1 MRCSTCGFDNPTGM
15 RFCGNCGSA
24 LAAAVAAEERKL
36 VTVLFADVVG
46 STALAGGVDPERLRG
61 QMGRF
66 FEIARAEIERYGGTV
81 EKFIGDAVMAVFGL
95 PVIHEDD
102 PERAARA
109 AAAIRERMQP
119 LVAGGEVPPVRI
131 GLSTGE
137 AVANPGATEKGE
149 FLVTG
154 EVVNLAARLQQHAES
169 GQVLV
174 VERTMQALRHTT
186 MLRPV
191 PPLPV
196 KGRTEPLP
204 AWELLEIGPPRER
217 EVRATPFVGRE
228 EELDLLAGYVRRMRR
243 EGRGHVVTI
252 LGAAGVGKTRLVQ
265 EFRQRDGDVHSLRG
279 RALPYGTGVPLW
291 AVGEAIREECGI
303 PFGDPLEG
311 ARQKVEQGA
320 ARLDVGAAVPAI
332 LSVLGL
338 GTAGRDLTREEL
350 FAGMRAFF
358 QAVARRRPLLVILE
372 DLHSAEDVTLDY
384 LEHSAD
390 WIRETP
396 ILLLALSRPEL
407 LERRP
412 TWMGGKRSAST
423 LSLDPLG
430 GEESRTLA
438 REILGRKPGP
448 DPLLDLVL
456 SNAEGNPLFVE
467 EMLRSLVERGILREE
482 VDRWSLVVPLAEVT
496 VPDTVHA
503 VIAARL
509 DALPAAEKQILQV
522 SAVQGKDF
530 WVGGVRHVVSENHVD
545 AALVALERKE
555 LVVRKPRSMVVGEE
569 EFSFRHILIRDVA
582 YGLIPKAQ
590 RWAMHARM
598 AEWTHRKAG
607 DRQAE
612 WAFYIAHHWLQ
623 VVALRQDLGMPPD
636 EYAHG
641 QAIANLLLAGDRA
654 ATVYANT
661 TALDQYSRAL
671 DLNPP
676 PEVRLRA
683 LLGRGAVWML
693 LGQFERAREDFG
705 AARTLAQE
713 IGDRR
718 AEAVALDYL
727 GHSYRRQDL
736 IGEALAHLQP
746 ALTLSRE
753 IGDPV
758 LTGRILNHIGFTYF
772 SDARHDEAIRH
783 HEEARR
789 LLEGAGDMAV
799 LAESLHG
806 LGENLMFWGRY
817 QESIGYLLESARIC
831 EVMSNRSLAGENR
844 FMVAH
849 GRQILGDYAGAEAEV
864 QRSLAILEEIGDIW
878 NLSVS
883 LWAAAGLAIPRGD
896 FGKAL
901 GYAAR
906 GASLAHQLGA
916 LRFQHYNLLHLSQV
930 HRELEDHHG
939 AWQVD
944 RETAELA
951 GKARGAWM
959 AIVQAYLALD
969 LAALDRPEEA
979 EPHLRAARQAL
990 QETQSLLDFDQTV
1003 THAEGR
1009 VLLMLGRAADA
1020 LAAADRLS
1028 ALVAGTGTL
1037 HWRVP
1042 SLLLGAD
1049 AAAAL
1054 GETRAAASGYKRA
1067 VEEAERAGLLPA
1079 LWRALAGLAETE
1091 RSLGDPVGAAAS
1103 AARAREVIE
1112 RLAATVP
1119 DERLRAVF
1127 LQSPKVQRVFAL
1139 TAPHP

>member
-1 MRCSTCGFDNPTGM
+1 M

-24 LAAAVAAEERKL
+24 LEVPAAAGEERKV
-36 VTVLFADVVG
+36 VTILFADVVA
-46 STALAGGVDPERLRG
+46 STALSSSVDPERLRD
-61 QMGRF
+61 QMARF
-66 FEIARAEIERYGGTV
+66 FDIARQEIERYGGTV

-95 PVIHEDD
+95 PTIHEDD

-109 AAAIRERMQP
+109 AAAMRDRLQP
-119 LVAGGEVPPVRI
+119 LVVAGGLPPIRI
-131 GLSTGE
+131 GLAAGE
-137 AVANPGATEKGE
+137 VVANPRAAEKGE

-154 EVVNLAARLQQHAES
+154 EVVNLAARLQQHAEG
-169 GQVLV
+169 GQILMT
-174 VERTMQALRHTT
+174 ERTMRALRRAAA
-186 MLRPV
+186 LRPV
-191 PPLPV
+191 PPLTV
-196 KGRTEPLP
+196 KGRSDPLL
-204 AWELLEIGPPRER
+204 AWELLEVAPPRER
-217 EVRATPFVGRE
+217 EVRTTLFVGRE
-228 EELDLLAGYVRRMRR
+228 EELDLLPGHVRRMRR

-252 LGAAGVGKTRLVQ
+252 LGPAGVGKTRLVQ
-265 EFRQRDGDVHSLRG
+265 EFRRRAADVHSLRG

-303 PFGDPLEG
+303 LFGDPLET
-311 ARQKVEQGA
+311 ARQKLERA
-320 ARLDVGAAVPAI
+320 AAQLDLPDALPAL
-332 LSVLGL
+332 LSILGL
-338 GTAGRDLTREEL
+338 GGAGRDLTREEL

-358 QAVARRRPLLVILE
+358 QSLAYRAPLLLILE

-390 WIRETP
+390 WIREVP
-396 ILLLALSRPEL
+396 ILLVILSRPEL

-423 LSLDPLG
+423 LYLDPLG
-430 GEESRTLA
+430 GEESRALA
-438 REILGRKPGP
+438 LALLDGKPAP
-448 DPLLDLVL
+448 EQLMDLVL
-456 SNAEGNPLFVE
+456 VSAEGNPLFME
-467 EMLRSLVERGILREE
+467 EMLRSLIERGILTEE
-482 VDRWSLVVPLAEVT
+482 SEGWDLAVPLAQVT
-496 VPDTVHA
+496 IPDTVHA
-503 VIAARL
+503 VIAARV
-509 DALPAAEKQILQV
+509 DALAPVEKRVLQV
-522 SAVQGKDF
+522 SAIQGKDF
-530 WVGGVRHVVSENHVD
+530 WVGGVRYVIPDNHVD
-545 AALVALERKE
+545 EALAALERKE
-555 LVVRKPRSMVVGEE
+555 LVIRKPRSMVVGEE
-569 EFSFRHILIRDVA
+569 EFTFRHILIRDVA

-590 RWAMHARM
+590 RWAMHARV
-598 AEWTHRKAG
+598 AEWTHQTAG

-623 VVALRQDLGMPPD
+623 VVSLRQDLGMPPD

-718 AEAVALDYL
+718 AEAMALDYL

-753 IGDPV
+753 IGDPE

-831 EVMSNRSLAGENR
+831 EVMGNRSLAGENR

-1054 GETRAAASGYKRA
+1054 GETRAAASGYERA

-1127 LQSPKVQRVFAL
+1127 LQSAKVQRVAAL
-1139 TAPHP
+1139 AGG